1 MHPLYEPFFFHIPY
15 NSQCNIRREKM
26 ANPPGIRYHV
36 IVIVQHH
43 HLFVTAADKAY
54 SVSCFY
60 RERPNQLTQTIE
72 VGNLPTTE
80 IVQGEQLP
88 TCIYEVLNG
97 SLSGAPV
104 KFANVGDKL
113 VHRWHCDTEKHGML
127 VHSCV
132 VCDPAGNQFELIDE
146 RGCVRD
152 ETLMEPLKYSPDL
165 TTATSIAPAFKFADQ
180 MIVHFACRVTLCTRE
195 QLGCE
200 GITPPVCQFLPLP
213 PNIPYSDVSPTSATN
228 AYFQSTTTKMPLL
241 PLPNS
246 ERILQ
251 PSSTLTATIATPST
265 KSSRRAAATTTGA
278 FGKAL
283 SDSHDIGAHL
293 KLGI

>member
-1 MHPLYEPFFFHIPY
+1 
-15 NSQCNIRREKM
+15 
-26 ANPPGIRYHV
+26 
-36 IVIVQHH
+36 
-43 HLFVTAADKAY
+43 
-54 SVSCFY
+54 
-60 RERPNQLTQTIE
+60 
-72 VGNLPTTE
+72 
-80 IVQGEQLP
+80 
-88 TCIYEVLNG
+88 
-97 SLSGAPV
+97 
-104 KFANVGDKL
+104 
-113 VHRWHCDTEKHGML
+113 
-127 VHSCV
+127 
-132 VCDPAGNQFELIDE
+132 
-146 RGCVRD
+146 
-152 ETLMEPLKYSPDL
+152 MEPLKYSPDL

-278 FGKAL
+278 FGMRTSKTTSQYPSNAYGVPIS
-283 SDSHDIGAHL
+283 SDSNTNYFFDYDAGTVREKQPNWPRHARRAPNNETRSADDSMTFDVSAAQMIVFSRDETERQPTVVDAFGECRIVQMPAIVFAIALFALFMLSTALLCLQKRFYEKRLL
-293 KLGI
+293 KCSFSPNFEMLRVKNF